1 MSTSLPPA
9 IFIMGPTASGKT
21 GLALELARHFP
32 CEIISVDSALVYRGM
47 DIGTAKPSTEEL
59 AAVPHH
65 LIDVIDPAESY
76 SAARFREDALRL
88 MGEITG
94 RGKLP
99 LLVGGTMLYYRAL
112 EQGLSDLPE
121 ADVRLRKALE
131 EQMEKQGLEAL
142 HQRLKKVDPESASR
156 IKPTDPQRILRA
168 LEVYELTGSPLSEHY
183 AKQERDPLPYRVL
196 RIALIPSDRGLLHQ
210 RIEKRFDQM
219 LQQGFVDEVR
229 HLYTRGDLDDSMP
242 AIRAVGYR
250 QVWQYLEGEW
260 DYDTMRHKGIVA
272 TRQLAKRQLTW
283 LRSTEGLEIYDS
295 ECLDRAELVDHVR
308 SFLSSTDQAS

>member
-1 MSTSLPPA
+1 VSTSLPPA

-183 AKQERDPLPYRVL
+183 AKQERDPLPYRAL

-210 RIEKRFDQM
+210 RIEMRFDQM

>member
-1 MSTSLPPA
+1 
-9 IFIMGPTASGKT
+9 MGPTASGKT

-32 CEIISVDSALVYRGM
+32 CEIISVDSALVYRDM

-131 EQMEKQGLEAL
+131 EQMETQGLEAL
-142 HQRLKKVDPESASR
+142 HHRLIEVDPESARR

-168 LEVYELTGSPLSEHY
+168 LEVYELTGSPMSEHY
-183 AKQERDPLPYRVL
+183 AKQEKDPLPYRVL

-210 RIEKRFDQM
+210 RIEQRFDHM

-229 HLYTRGDLDDSMP
+229 RLYTRGDLDDSLP

-283 LRSTEGLEIYDS
+283 LRSTESLEIYDS
-295 ECLDRAELVDHVR
+295 ECLDREELVDRVR
-308 SFLSSTDQAS
+308 SFLNGTDQAS

>member
-1 MSTSLPPA
+1 MSKPLPPA
-9 IFIMGPTASGKT
+9 VFILGPTASGKT

-32 CEIISVDSALVYRGM
+32 CEIISVDSALVYRDM
-47 DIGTAKPSTEEL
+47 DIGTAKPSVEEL

-88 MGEITG
+88 MEEITG

-121 ADVRLRKALE
+121 ADARLRQALE
-131 EQMEKQGLEAL
+131 EQMETQGLDAL
-142 HQRLKKVDPESASR
+142 HQRLKEIDPESAGR

-183 AKQERDPLPYRVL
+183 AKQQKDPLPYRVL
-196 RIALIPSDRGLLHQ
+196 RIALVPSDRQLLHQ
-210 RIEKRFDQM
+210 RIEQRFDQM

-229 HLYTRGDLDDSMP
+229 RLYTRGDLDDSLP
-242 AIRAVGYR
+242 SIRAVGYR

-260 DYDTMRHKGIVA
+260 DYDTMRYKGIVA

-295 ECLDRAELVDHVR
+295 EFLDSEKLVDRVR
-308 SFLSSTDQAS
+308 GFLDNPDQAS

>member
-183 AKQERDPLPYRVL
+183 AKQERDPLPYRAL